1 MEVVPPPPVPV
12 TGWQDRSGGKWR
24 RLGEADRRRF
34 RSLTEPGLSYATCL
48 ALLDS
53 EDEAV
58 LTALVAQIQT
68 GKDPAAAQGY
78 KERGNEQFKA
88 GDYAR
93 AAGSYTKGIS
103 HASQDSSEIAILYA
117 NRSAALCH
125 LQRYRD
131 SMGDVESAL
140 AHGYPPAL
148 EPKLLVRRAEC
159 QLHLGSAQQFLS
171 AVAQAESKLSELGG
185 QTATWL
191 RRRLGQLQPWA
202 PPGDT
207 PSPGPSARL
216 QADEERPLLENE
228 TLPGASRS
236 VRLRFDGVRGRH
248 LVATKDFAAGETVLR
263 EEAYAAVLLA
273 RAQPSP
279 QDSHCHH
286 CLSQAWALLPCPS
299 CSYATYCSA
308 LCRQKAWADHHQVEC
323 PLGSELL
330 ALGAFAHLSLRMV
343 LAAGLEEVQRT
354 QAAQSG
360 PRSSEAPRATEPGD
374 GAEAEGRWEAHPPYR
389 AVHSLLAHTHQQS
402 AQHRF
407 LCGLTAAA
415 LCSRIRA
422 KGLEPLVVGKG
433 LEAGDGG
440 GQAMGALGTALLTH
454 MLQLGCNAQAITQL
468 RDTGSGRSQ
477 VEGSE
482 QVRIATAVYC
492 TLSLLNHSCRPNTSL
507 SFCRQTVTIRA
518 SQPIQAGQEILHC
531 YGPHWCRLAVSE
543 RQRALRAQY
552 FFECECSACSG
563 EQEAARGGGGGA
575 AELGQFLCPRCG
587 SALQSWEPELSRCSN
602 TECGQVLP
610 ESLLLSRR
618 AELAEQL
625 SAASGLI
632 DEDRTEEAARGLLEC
647 VRRAEE
653 LLSAQDPLRAQVHDQ
668 LARAHATTGNWAAAA
683 DHLKRSLAAVRARY
697 GSSSVEC
704 GQELYKL
711 SQILF
716 NGRAVTE
723 ALSVIEEAVEVLTVH
738 RGRADQMVEELRE
751 MRSCLESVLPPQ
763 RRPLYPLTDCE
774 SSPRERGTQRN
785 RLPH

>member
-1 MEVVPPPPVPV
+1 
-12 TGWQDRSGGKWR
+12 S
-24 RLGEADRRRF
+24 
-34 RSLTEPGLSYATCL
+34 
-48 ALLDS
+48 S

-93 AAGSYTKGIS
+93 AAGSYTKVTRPDTTG
-103 HASQDSSEIAILYA
+103 H
-117 NRSAALCH
+117 
-125 LQRYRD
+125 
-131 SMGDVESAL
+131 
-140 AHGYPPAL
+140 
-148 EPKLLVRRAEC
+148 
-159 QLHLGSAQQFLS
+159 
-171 AVAQAESKLSELGG
+171 ELGG

-468 RDTGSGRSQ
+468 RDTGKSASNHLVTQSTHDCLRTQFLFTVCSVMRFETSRSQ

-563 EQEAARGGGGGA
+563 EQEAARGGGGG
-575 AELGQFLCPRCG
+575 
-587 SALQSWEPELSRCSN
+587 PELSRCSN

-632 DEDRTEEAARGLLEC
+632 DEDRTGTAISSQSRRNHRRKGMTTGEACSALTL
-647 VRRAEE
+647 AS
-653 LLSAQDPLRAQVHDQ
+653 LSP
-668 LARAHATTGNWAAAA
+668 GNWAAAA

>member
-34 RSLTEPGLSYATCL
+34 RSLTEP
-48 ALLDS
+48 

-125 LQRYRD
+125 LQRYRV
-131 SMGDVESAL
+131 SLSVTTCSCAL

-468 RDTGSGRSQ
+468 RDTGKSASNHL

-587 SALQSWEPELSRCSN
+587 SALQVRRLSRCSN

-632 DEDRTEEAARGLLEC
+632 DEDRTGTAISFLCPRSLGSPQHGGEACSALTL
-647 VRRAEE
+647 AS
-653 LLSAQDPLRAQVHDQ
+653 LSP
-668 LARAHATTGNWAAAA
+668 GNWAAAA